1 MERHDLAPN
10 ALSRWA
16 AETPD
21 QVFLEHVDGRRL
33 TYAEVDGLLDRWA
46 GGLAGRGLRAGEHV
60 ASFVTDPVDAAVAW
74 LACGRAGLVAVPL
87 NTAHVGRMLRHVLVT
102 SDAVALVVSPDLVER
117 LPEVLG
123 SLPRLRL
130 VVVTGEGGDPPSLG
144 GVTVVAAADL
154 LAGAVPPD
162 DRDDRHEPELHDTAM
177 LLFTSGTTG
186 PSKAV
191 IVPWAAAHGYWSWV
205 PDDTLAPGE
214 ALYAPMTMFHI
225 SGLGALQFV
234 AWRGGRLVTRD
245 RFSATSFWPDVRA
258 TGAAVAGIVGPMSG
272 LLASAPER
280 PDDADNPLRSMILGP
295 MIPEMAAFERRFG
308 VRVATC
314 YGMTEVPP
322 VIVTGWD
329 HGPWETCGR
338 VLDGYPWAE
347 ARIVDEHDRPLPD
360 GSVGELVVRTGAP
373 WTLNGGY
380 YNQPDA
386 TVEAWRNG
394 WFHTGDA
401 FRRDEDGWYYF
412 VDRMKDTIRRR
423 GENISSF
430 EVESF
435 ALDFPGVAGC
445 AAFGV
450 PDELG
455 GDEVMIAI
463 EAQPG
468 ATIDPA
474 ALGAFLAERMPKYM
488 TPRYVDVIDEIPRNT
503 TSLRVQ
509 KFVLRDRGVTPTT
522 WDRLTAG

>member
-1 MERHDLAPN
+1 M
-10 ALSRWA
+10 
-16 AETPD
+16 
-21 QVFLEHVDGRRL
+21 
-33 TYAEVDGLLDRWA
+33 
-46 GGLAGRGLRAGEHV
+46 
-60 ASFVTDPVDAAVAW
+60 
-74 LACGRAGLVAVPL
+74 
-87 NTAHVGRMLRHVLVT
+87 
-102 SDAVALVVSPDLVER
+102 
-117 LPEVLG
+117 
-123 SLPRLRL
+123 
-130 VVVTGEGGDPPSLG
+130 
-144 GVTVVAAADL
+144 
-154 LAGAVPPD
+154 
-162 DRDDRHEPELHDTAM
+162 RHEPELHDTAM

-225 SGLGALQFV
+225 SGLGALQFA

-258 TGAAVAGIVGPMSG
+258 TGAAVAGIVGPMSS

-360 GSVGELVVRTGAP
+360 GSVGELVVRTGVP

-401 FRRDEDGWYYF
+401 FRRDEAGWYYF

-455 GDEVMIAI
+455 GDEVMIAV
-463 EAQPG
+463 EVQPG
-468 ATIDPA
+468 ATVDPA

-488 TPRYVDVIDEIPRNT
+488 TPRYVEVIDEIPRNT

-509 KFVLRDRGVTPTT
+509 KFVLRDRGVTPAT
-522 WDRLTAG
+522 WDRLAEV

>member
-1 MERHDLAPN
+1 MDRSDLAPN
-10 ALSRWA
+10 AVARWA
-16 AETPD
+16 ADTPD

-33 TYAEVDGLLDRWA
+33 TYAAVDELLDRWA
-46 GGLAGRGLRAGEHV
+46 GGLAAHGIAPGEHV
-60 ASFVTDPVDAAVAW
+60 ASFVTDPLDAAVVW
-74 LACGRAGLVAVPL
+74 LACGRAGAVAVPL

-102 SDAVALVVSPDLVER
+102 SDAVALVVSPDLVPR
-117 LPEVLG
+117 LPEVAG
-123 SLPRLRL
+123 EAPRLRL
-130 VVVTGEGGDPPSLG
+130 VVVTGERGELPPLGD
-144 GVTVVAAADL
+144 VTVVAADDL
-154 LAGAVPPD
+154 LAAPPEA
-162 DRDDRHEPELHDTAM
+162 RHEPELHDTAM

-191 IVPWAAAHGYWSWV
+191 VVPWAAAHGYWSWA

-225 SGLGALQFV
+225 SGLGALQFA
-234 AWRGGRLVTRD
+234 AWRGGRLVLRD
-245 RFSATSFWPDVRA
+245 RFSASSFWSDVRA
-258 TGAAVAGIVGPMSG
+258 TGATAAGLVGPMTG
-272 LLASAPER
+272 LLASAPAQ
-280 PDDADNPLRSMILGP
+280 PDDADHPLRRMILGP
-295 MIPEMAAFERRFG
+295 MIPDMVGFERRFG
-308 VRVATC
+308 VQVATC

-338 VLDGYPWAE
+338 VIDGYPWAE
-347 ARIVDEHDRPLPD
+347 ARIVDAHDRPVPV
-360 GSVGELVVRTGAP
+360 GAVGELVVRTGAP

-380 YNQPDA
+380 YNQPSA

-401 FRRDEDGWYYF
+401 FRQDEDGWFSF

-435 ALDFPGVAGC
+435 ALDYPDVAAC

-450 PDELG
+450 PDEFG
-455 GDEVMIAI
+455 GDEVMIAV
-463 EAQPG
+463 ECAPG
-468 ATIDPA
+468 ATVDPA

-488 TPRYVDVIDEIPRNT
+488 TPRYVEVVEQIPRNT

-522 WDRLTAG
+522 WDRLA